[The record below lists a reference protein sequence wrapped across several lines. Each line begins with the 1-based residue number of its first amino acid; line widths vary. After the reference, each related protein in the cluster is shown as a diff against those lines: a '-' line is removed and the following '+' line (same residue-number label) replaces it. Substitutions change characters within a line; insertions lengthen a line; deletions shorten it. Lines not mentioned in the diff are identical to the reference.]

1 MIPLL
6 IAVAVGC
13 LMPAQTTI
21 NARMGRAARSP
32 LAGTFIA
39 FAVGAVFLMVLA
51 LITRAPLLPPA
62 GSPWWMWIGGILGTI
77 SLTLVIVIFPHVG
90 AVETVILPVAGKI
103 IMGLAIDNFGWF
115 GSAQS
120 AMNWQRALGAVLVG
134 VGTVIAVARRGSF
147 TGRKVAIQWRLLGIV
162 SGVISAAQAALNG
175 AIAKAQA
182 ANAIAAGAT
191 PGAPK
196 FQSFISPAF
205 LTYGI
210 GAIIL
215 LVLVLSVRQFPTR
228 IEAAPWWAWLGGI
241 VGAGFVLGMAYL
253 VPTLGTGVALT
264 VALLG
269 QILGSFVIDHFGWFN
284 APRNK
289 ITWIK
294 LVGVVL
300 VGGGAALFQ
309 LF

>member
-1 MIPLL
+1 MLLPLL

-39 FAVGAVFLMVLA
+39 FVVGAAFLAILA
-51 LITRAPLLPPA
+51 LVTHARLLPPA

-77 SLTLVIVIFPHVG
+77 SITLVIVIFPHVG
-90 AVETVILPVAGKI
+90 AVETVILPVVGKI
-103 IMGLAIDNFGWF
+103 ITGLAIDNFGWF
-115 GSAQS
+115 SSTQQ
-120 AMNWQRALGAVLVG
+120 AMNWQRALGAILVG
-134 VGTVIAVARRGSF
+134 VGTVVAVARRGSF
-147 TGRKVAIQWRLLGIV
+147 GGQVGIQWRLLGVV
-162 SGVISAAQAALNG
+162 SGIIAAVQAALNG

-191 PGAPK
+191 PGKPS

-210 GAIIL
+210 GALIL
-215 LVLVLSVRQFPTR
+215 LVLVLAVRQFPTR
-228 IEAAPWWAWLGGI
+228 VEAAPWWAWLGGI

-269 QILGSFVIDHFGWFN
+269 QIIGSFVIDHFGWFN

-289 ITWIK
+289 VTLLK
-294 LVGVVL
+294 LGGVVL
-300 VGGGAALFQ
+300 VAGGAALFQ